1 MHAGVLATR
10 AAVHFCVHMPN
21 EWKKHMRV
29 DKGGRPTD
37 YRESHEEMLHPKSAV
52 AKKMKTNK
60 DMLRR
65 IDAKQKIRL

>member
-1 MHAGVLATR
+1 
-10 AAVHFCVHMPN
+10 
-21 EWKKHMRV
+21 MRE
-29 DKGGRPTD
+29 DIGGRPTD

-65 IDAKQKIRL
+65 IYAKQKIRL